1 MRTVGRIGRNFPRLV
16 ETQEEGRVRHWA
28 ERTHV
33 RVSLL
38 DVSADDRQEV
48 GLSERRIYRT
58 HLPRGP
64 VLAERVLRDVTG
76 QGGENV
82 APPDS
87 QG

>member
-48 GLSERRIYRT
+48 GLSERRDR
-58 HLPRGP
+58 
-64 VLAERVLRDVTG
+64 
-76 QGGENV
+76 
-82 APPDS
+82 
-87 QG
+87 